1 MFLTLLAFAFA
12 IGLLVVIHE
21 LGHYWVARYCGVHVE
36 RFSFGFGKVLAKYTD
51 RRGCEWA
58 FSAIPLGGY
67 VMMRNQAPETA
78 SEDYKSST
86 VQSKTVWQRIAI
98 TAAGPIANLV
108 LAAFLYAIL
117 AWMGTPE
124 PVAILAEPA
133 TNTPAAEAGFK
144 AQDKIL
150 AVEDKPLSTWSSF
163 RWAMLDRVHTDKPVE
178 ITVSD
183 LGGHHTT
190 RVLNNPHVNFADSQ
204 EIDPLEELGFAML
217 MPKPSIQQVIAGGAA
232 ERAGLLKGDEIV
244 SINGQFID
252 GVHDFLN
259 WVRAH
264 PDTAA
269 TFEVIRNGRAQSFPV
284 HVDAVQEQGEQIGR
298 VGAMIGAQPEI
309 EHTRAGLWK
318 GLTTGVERTAN
329 TFWFSVKML
338 GRMVTGQISVK
349 TISGPVTIAD
359 YAGQTARVGLGAYI
373 QFLALISVSIGLLN
387 LLPIPMLDGGH
398 LLYYAIEAVRG
409 KPLPDKW
416 QDIGHRIG
424 LSLLAALMVLA
435 FVNDFTRV
443 LQ

>member
-36 RFSFGFGKVLAKYTD
+36 RFSFGFGKVIAKYTD

-67 VMMRNQAPETA
+67 VMMRNHAPETA
-78 SEDYKSST
+78 STEYKNST

-98 TAAGPIANLV
+98 TAAGPIANLI

-124 PVAILAEPA
+124 PIAILAQPA
-133 TNTPAAEAGFK
+133 TNTAAAEAGFK

-150 AVEDKPLSTWSSF
+150 AVEQKPLSTWSSF
-163 RWAMLDRVHTDKPVE
+163 RWAMLDRVHTNKPVE
-178 ITVSD
+178 ITVAGLD
-183 LGGHHTT
+183 GQTAT
-190 RVLNNPHVNFADSQ
+190 RILNNPRVSFSGTQ
-204 EIDPLEELGFAML
+204 EKDPLEELGFEMY
-217 MPKPSIQQVIAGGAA
+217 MPQPSIQQVISGGAA
-232 ERAGLLKGDEIV
+232 ERAGLLKGDQIV
-244 SINGQFID
+244 AINGQSID
-252 GVHDFLN
+252 DVHDFLN

-264 PDTAA
+264 PNTEA
-269 TFEVIRNGRAQSFPV
+269 TFEIMRNGRMQQLPV
-284 HVDAVQEQGEQIGR
+284 HIDEAQEQDESIGR

-309 EHTRAGLWK
+309 EHTRAGVWT

-329 TFWFSVKML
+329 TFWFSIKMI

-349 TISGPVTIAD
+349 SISGPVTIAD

-409 KPLPDKW
+409 KPLPEKW

-435 FVNDFTRV
+435 LVNDFTRV